1 MSVALFA
8 LPDLAESSAYRDARD
23 SLGVAL
29 MNLCPLPRDL
39 ARIAAGYGVT
49 GSFALPP
56 TGSLRGASAAMR
68 RVSARR
74 ALSAC
79 DNLCYLSDEVLCMG
93 MAMFCVRLL
102 EGGCLSL
109 VPMDHLPARLQV
121 PLAIRDDASDW
132 WPSEAFDICCDGRV
146 LIGIPR
152 RRYSGSVLISFWDST
167 SGRPYVGPSPSS
179 LLVPVAIFPGDK
191 SPPIAEFCWSSVLG
205 LEEGTSWVCVRLQ
218 TNRVAVAASHAAT
231 AAPCFCDLLTGS
243 VSRGEVLGGLVCRSG
258 FNGVDFR
265 WVGSTSCTAVAALSS
280 RDLVVWD
287 CVTGRG
293 VVRNIA
299 IDADERVS
307 VFSDVRTGVIYT
319 VDFRDPVVVGAHVV

>member
-1 MSVALFA
+1 MSVAFFE

-23 SLGVAL
+23 SLGMAL
-29 MNLCPLPRDL
+29 VNLCRLPRDL
-39 ARIAAGYGVT
+39 ARIAAGYAVT
-49 GSFALPP
+49 GSFVLPA
-56 TGSLRGASAAMR
+56 TGSLRGASAATLR
-68 RVSARR
+68 LT
-74 ALSAC
+74 ALFAC
-79 DNLCYLSDEVLCMG
+79 DNLCYPSDGVLRIG
-93 MAMFCVRLL
+93 MAMFGVRLL
-102 EGGCLSL
+102 EGECLSL
-109 VPMDHLPARLQV
+109 VPMDHLPAQLQV
-121 PLAIRDDASDW
+121 PLAPRDYVSNW
-132 WPSEAFDICCDGRV
+132 WTSEAFDICCDGRV

-152 RRYSGSVLISFWDST
+152 RPRHHDSILISFWDST

-179 LLVPVAIFPGDK
+179 LLVPVAPGDQ
-191 SPPIAEFCWSSVLG
+191 SPIAEFRWSSVLG
-205 LEEGTSWVCVRLQ
+205 LGDSGWVCVRLQ

-265 WVGSTSCTAVAALSS
+265 WVGSTSCTAVAAVGS

-299 IDADERVS
+299 IDTDHRVS

-319 VDFRDPVVVGAHVV
+319 VHFGDPVVVGAHVV